1 MQFNIYIKPSTTDI
15 ITQNDSFQPPEHK
28 LAAFTYLTVYRDTPW
43 IILRKERK
51 MVHKNHIIRNN
62 NYDTAI
68 LNKVSRT
75 KNEQE

>member
-1 MQFNIYIKPSTTDI
+1 
-15 ITQNDSFQPPEHK
+15 
-28 LAAFTYLTVYRDTPW
+28 
-43 IILRKERK
+43 

-75 KNEQE
+75 KNEQEKKKKNHEQDRSNLLMLEKTKSITKLFKKNPISKSLSKPKIL